1 MSLKQTYSKK
11 ILKMENYDT
20 RQIYITPNLAE
31 VWFHNS
37 KLWHLPSAY
46 IDKIVEVI
54 TAIIWYELFIYS
66 ILPVK
71 WIVKIK

>member
-11 ILKMENYDT
+11 IFKMENYDT
-20 RQIYITPNLAE
+20 RQIYITPNLAK

-37 KLWHLPSAY
+37 TLWRLPSAH